1 MYAAPCAVS
10 VLVGAC
16 DGALVGD
23 LVGALDGPVGAL
35 VGAMVGATMVVV
47 AVDIVE
53 TVADVPVA
61 VEIADVRVLV
71 VQLPEQP
78 LMYHWYSSLSPAKS
92 ARVSVITKVTV
103 AARLAVTDEPIEIPV
118 AYEEHGKVHAPTAT
132 P

>member
-47 AVDIVE
+47 AVE
-53 TVADVPVA
+53 TGMMKM
-61 VEIADVRVLV
+61 IHLRKKKKKHKTTFHLT
-71 VQLPEQP
+71 LLWQP
-78 LMYHWYSSLSPAKS
+78 PKRSRLSL
-92 ARVSVITKVTV
+92 TWN
-103 AARLAVTDEPIEIPV
+103 LLD
-118 AYEEHGKVHAPTAT
+118 
-132 P
+132 

>member
-1 MYAAPCAVS
+1 MYAAPCEVS

-23 LVGALDGPVGAL
+23 LVGTLVGPVGAL

-47 AVDIVE
+47 AVEIVE
-53 TVADVPVA
+53 TVVDMPVA
-61 VEIADVRVLV
+61 VEIADARVLV

-78 LMYHWYSSLSPAKS
+78 LVYALVS

-103 AARLAVTDEPIEIPV
+103 AARLAVINEPIEMPV
-118 AYEEHGKVHAPTAT
+118 AYEEHGRVHAPTAT